1 MARKNTNE
9 ELWLEISAAGVY
21 RDEATPGEG
30 LVDTIVAI
38 AQKDVVLGT
47 GEGTGFAV
55 DDWIRV
61 GSGNLMEVAKIESLA
76 TDTLT
81 MYSEIAFPHAVG
93 APVTSLEKVDL
104 GAVSEDGITRD
115 TSVERTEIRA
125 ATQASPYATLV
136 ANVNQR
142 LSWNLLNHSNENVL
156 MALGM
161 DEGAI
166 HGTGTG
172 SDPYV
177 IDILADDMGSVIN
190 HALWFTGALKDG
202 TLFEIQG
209 WSCDFDPNQT
219 LNYLRGQAVLLPIA
233 ADVQHIRYYTPA
245 I

>member
-21 RDEATPGEG
+21 RDEATPGESTLASAVSAG
-30 LVDTIVAI
+30 ATDVDV
-38 AQKDVVLGT
+38 QT
-47 GEGTGFAV
+47 GEGANFAT
-55 DDWIRV
+55 DDWVRI
-61 GSGNLMEVAKIESLA
+61 GSGGGFELAKVLSIA

-81 MYSEIAFPHAVG
+81 LYGAVAFDHAADVYIG
-93 APVTSLEKVDL
+93 TMEKVDL

-125 ATQASPYATLV
+125 ATQATPYATLV

-161 DEGAI
+161 DEAAI
-166 HGTGTG
+166 TGTG
-172 SDPYV
+172 VAADPYIIDV
-177 IDILADDMGSVIN
+177 IANDMGSVIN

-202 TLFEIQG
+202 TTFEIQG
-209 WSCDFDPNQT
+209 WGCDFDPNQT

-233 ADVQHIRYYTPA
+233 ADVQHIRYYNPA